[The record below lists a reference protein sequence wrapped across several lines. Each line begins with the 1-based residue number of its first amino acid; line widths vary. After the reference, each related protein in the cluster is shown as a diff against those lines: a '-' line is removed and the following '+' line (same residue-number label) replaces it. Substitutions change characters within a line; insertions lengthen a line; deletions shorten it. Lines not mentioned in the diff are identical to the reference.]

1 MFPITKS
8 YLTSE
13 IKRGIKLSG
22 VKRIRLHDLRHSHT
36 ALLIEMGFTPL
47 IIAERLGH
55 ERIETTMNTY
65 AHLYPNKQ
73 VRMADKLDAEYRE
86 ELK

>member
-1 MFPITKS
+1 
-8 YLTSE
+8 
-13 IKRGIKLSG
+13 
-22 VKRIRLHDLRHSHT
+22 
-36 ALLIEMGFTPL
+36 MGFTPL